1 VQNNETELNPVAD
14 LLDSDVQVEVV
25 ASEVEKADKPKI
37 EHRILIVHDKDQ
49 DGYCA
54 AHIVKQYKKQP
65 TVAVGMV
72 AWGHSKDLRT
82 LVIDPDKW
90 DEIFIV
96 DLVTPLTY
104 VKDLLL
110 NGFKVTIIDHHETTL
125 TNLAGVEEEGLEA
138 ILDSSTSACGGTW
151 KHFYNDTPMPWV
163 VQMVNNWDI
172 WKHEDPQ
179 VIPFHYGME
188 CINLEDHKIWAA
200 MLKGDPQSCAQI
212 MQMGQLVGS
221 YWINEQNEITS
232 SHSFTVVKDGLKF
245 MVCNGWFTSSYDFA
259 GTFQKGEHDAMMWFR
274 FAPGQG
280 EYPWRISF
288 RTTKEDIDLLKYAEA
303 YRGGGHK
310 QACGCNM
317 TQEELIMWITTQSGP
332 RHPVEETDVKN
343 TVENN

>member
-1 VQNNETELNPVAD
+1 MQTNDTTTIA
-14 LLDSDVQVEVV
+14 EVPTT
-25 ASEVEKADKPKI
+25 EVEKTESPKI
-37 EHRILIVHDKDQ
+37 EHRILVVHDKDQ

-54 AHIVKQYKKQP
+54 ANIIKQYKKQP

-72 AWGHSKDLRT
+72 PWGHSKDLRT

-110 NGFKVTIIDHHETTL
+110 NGFKVTIIDHHDTTL
-125 TNLAGVEEEGLEA
+125 TNLSEVKEEGLEA
-138 ILDSSTSACGGTW
+138 ILDSSMATCGGTW
-151 KHFYNDTPMPWV
+151 KYLYNETPMPWV
-163 VQMVNNWDI
+163 VQMINNWDI
-172 WKHEDPQ
+172 WNHEDPQ

-188 CINLEDHKIWAA
+188 CINMGDSKLWSAL
-200 MLKGDPQSCAQI
+200 LKGDPQSCAQI

-221 YWINEQNEITS
+221 YWVNEQNEITTD
-232 SHSFTVVKDGLKF
+232 HHFTVTKDGLRF

-259 GTFQKGEHDAMMWFR
+259 AAFSKGEHDALMWFR
-274 FAPGQG
+274 FAPNQGQ
-280 EYPWRISF
+280 YPWRISF
-288 RTTKEDIDLLKYAEA
+288 RTTKEDVDLLKFAEA

-317 TQEELIMWITTQSGP
+317 TQEELINWITYQSGP
-332 RHPVEETDVKN
+332 RHGIEENEVTTEVKN